1 MPMQAANW
9 SGRGWHAAE
18 TADDVTFRWTSEPR
32 AEIRFFV
39 GRPESYR
46 LTLRLMPIAGSARQ
60 ALVVGANGHVLVRE
74 GSEPDVWGVP
84 GDALHRGMNTLTL
97 EAPVV
102 AAPAPDP
109 RQLGLK
115 VRSIVLHRL
124 STE

>member
-1 MPMQAANW
+1 
-9 SGRGWHAAE
+9 
-18 TADDVTFRWTSEPR
+18 
-32 AEIRFFV
+32 
-39 GRPESYR
+39 
-46 LTLRLMPIAGSARQ
+46 MPIAGSARQ

-74 GSEPDVWGVP
+74 GSEPDVWRVP
-84 GDALHRGMNTLTL
+84 GHALHQGMNTLTL